1 MGIRLFLARNGPAI
15 ITVTLMVGSWVLLT
29 ELVQG
34 LQVGFKKPWFITFT
48 IRSSFSSLLILFA
61 CLRWW
66 RTGEIC
72 CCGGT
77 TRARIAAR
85 RRAVAAGQ
93 VEPSKVVSRTQMTIV
108 AALLAPLGGFSGYAW
123 YLSLPNT
130 IAALNNSIYQSAS
143 AIVFLFSVLLV
154 GEAVTAQKLLAVA
167 VSVAGVITVSMAP
180 SQKSDDPGI
189 VPTFGGYMWVIV
201 SVVTYALYQVLY
213 SRFTEQRIARAADIC
228 DRSFVSEHARAERT
242 ALAAAATGDSTAP
255 LAVGGAV
262 LVPRRSSLTAMTAA
276 APHASGV
283 TVAPSG
289 RIARA
294 RTSSVERALLSST
307 SQQDSE
313 SAPPAPAAAGHAEL
327 SADSSIFA
335 AGGSLTGEAPASSSL
350 AGTGVLLAGA
360 ANETVADDKVA
371 LIVQPLA
378 TGASPAL
385 HQDSV
390 EAVAALAPLPDARAL
405 STLYQAEVSAYMLGL
420 IGLVLLLT
428 MWPVFF
434 LLDKTGVEAFEW
446 PDAEHTRK
454 LALSC
459 LLDATF
465 NCSLL
470 FGILV
475 MSALWTSVGTIL
487 VVPGTM
493 LADWILHG
501 EVVCGQAAGGVVAI
515 LAGFVVLQAPLSF
528 NTLLTRICLAVAAP
542 CRRLIRPASSPQ
554 PEPASAASA

>member
-1 MGIRLFLARNGPAI
+1 MGLKAFFARNGPAI
-15 ITVTLMVGSWVLLT
+15 LTVTLMVGSWVLLT

-34 LQVGFKKPWFITFT
+34 LQEGFKKPWFITFT
-48 IRSSFSSLLILFA
+48 IRASFSSLLIPFA
-61 CLRWW
+61 GLRWW

-72 CCGGT
+72 CCGAT

-143 AIVFLFSVLLV
+143 AVVFLFSVLLV

-180 SQKSDDPGI
+180 SQKSEDPGI

-201 SVVTYALYQVLY
+201 SVATYALYQVLY
-213 SRFTEQRIARAADIC
+213 SRFTEQRITRAADVC
-228 DRSFVSEHARAERT
+228 DRSYISDHAIAERQ
-242 ALAAAATGDSTAP
+242 ALAAAAAG
-255 LAVGGAV
+255 
-262 LVPRRSSLTAMTAA
+262 TAA
-276 APHASGV
+276 PAAVELSANAANASFASSSRASGV
-283 TVAPSG
+283 AQ
-289 RIARA
+289 REARA
-294 RTSSVERALLSST
+294 RTSSVERALLHADPDASSGG
-307 SQQDSE
+307 SG
-313 SAPPAPAAAGHAEL
+313 AADG
-327 SADSSIFA
+327 SSIFA
-335 AGGSLTGEAPASSSL
+335 AGGSLTGEAAPKSTT
-350 AGTGVLLAGA
+350 AGAGMLLAGA
-360 ANETVADDKVA
+360 GAAAGASPTTDASVHEKVA
-371 LIVQPLA
+371 LIVQPA
-378 TGASPAL
+378 A
-385 HQDSV
+385 
-390 EAVAALAPLPDARAL
+390 AVAASTLEESLPAAPAPDVRAV

-434 LLDKTGVEAFEW
+434 LLDKTGIEPFEW
-446 PDAEHTRK
+446 PDAARARK

-459 LLDATF
+459 VLDGTF

-487 VVPGTM
+487 VVPGTL

-501 EVVCGQAAGGVVAI
+501 TLVCPQAAAGVVAI
-515 LAGFVVLQAPLSF
+515 LAGFVVLQAPMRF
-528 NTLLTRICLAVAAP
+528 NTLLTRCCMAVAAP
-542 CRRLIRPASSPQ
+542 CRRLWRPASLPVASAG
-554 PEPASAASA
+554 ASAAAAELSP